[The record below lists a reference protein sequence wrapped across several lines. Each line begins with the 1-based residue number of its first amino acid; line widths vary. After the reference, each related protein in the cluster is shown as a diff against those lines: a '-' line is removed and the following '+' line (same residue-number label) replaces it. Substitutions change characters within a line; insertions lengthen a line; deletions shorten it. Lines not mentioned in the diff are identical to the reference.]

1 MQQIRWGIIGCG
13 NVTEV
18 KSGPGFQKAEG
29 ASLVAVMRRNAE
41 KAADYARRHG
51 VDTWYDDALKLIED
65 PQVDAIYIATHP
77 DSHHYYTLL
86 AASKGKPVYCEKP
99 LGVSSAQSKEMVEY
113 CKQHSIPFFSAYYR
127 RALPKYRMIKEIID
141 SGKLGEIRAVHVELL
156 QSIKPEDTVDKGR
169 WRVQPEKSGGGL
181 LLDVGSH
188 SLDLIDFYF
197 GPIVEATGEGRN
209 QSQTYG
215 ADDIVH
221 GSFRTESGVCGTG
234 LWCFNTCKNE
244 DTTTIFGSKGIL
256 SYSVLDIG
264 KPITLDTEKGKEVIA
279 VPDPPEHVAQPLIQ
293 TITDELLG
301 KGRCLSTGESGMRT
315 DWVMER
321 LQGK

>member
-41 KAADYARRHG
+41 KAADYAKRHG
-51 VDTWYDDALKLIED
+51 VPTWYNDALKLIED

-77 DSHHYYTLL
+77 DTHHYYTLL

-99 LGVSSAQSKEMVEY
+99 LGVSYAQSKEMVEY
-113 CKQHSIPFFSAYYR
+113 CKLHSIPFFSAYYR
-127 RALPKYRMIKEIID
+127 RALPKYLMIKEMID
-141 SGKLGEIRAVHVELL
+141 SGKLGEIRAVHVEML
-156 QSIKPEDTVDKGR
+156 QTIKPEDKVGNGR
-169 WRVQPEKSGGGL
+169 WRVQPEMSGGSL

-188 SLDLIDFYF
+188 SLDLVDFYF

-209 QSQTYG
+209 QSKTYE

-221 GSFRTESGVCGTG
+221 GSFRTERGVCGTG
-234 LWCFNTCKNE
+234 IWCFNTCKDE

-256 SYSVLDIG
+256 SYSVLDVG
-264 KPITLDTEKGKEVIA
+264 KPITLETATETQVFEV
-279 VPDPPEHVAQPLIQ
+279 PEPPEHIAQPLIQ

-301 KGRCLSTGESGMRT
+301 KGHCPSTGESGMRT